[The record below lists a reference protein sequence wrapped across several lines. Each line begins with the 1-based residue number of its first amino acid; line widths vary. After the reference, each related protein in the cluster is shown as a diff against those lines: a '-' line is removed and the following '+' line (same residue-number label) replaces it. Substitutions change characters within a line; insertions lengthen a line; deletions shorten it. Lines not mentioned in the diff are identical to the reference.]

1 MAGSLGRSSFMWPAA
16 TARCHSGGCSGWEA
30 NEEAGSA
37 AWRAEQL
44 HGSGEGV
51 DAVGETGQPGA
62 VLIGASDVVV
72 SRSQGENCPRC
83 SIEMSTTLAFAC
95 FAAFARASL
104 TM

>member
-1 MAGSLGRSSFMWPAA
+1 LFLPAT

-51 DAVGETGQPGA
+51 DAVGEAGQPGA
-62 VLIGASDVVV
+62 VRDGAFDAVLSHTQREELPAVFF
-72 SRSQGENCPRC
+72 
-83 SIEMSTTLAFAC
+83 EMPTTVAFAC
-95 FAAFARASL
+95 FTASAKASP
-104 TM
+104 TT